1 MGLPTIV
8 CAAIAVIHLNS
19 DVIIFRDVE
28 QSRDNSVTA
37 AGMILGVALV
47 SMLIE
52 GVITAM
58 RLCTKGG
65 VIGFV
70 VSQNQSRQLDCR
82 QKNSFV
88 RITVFCLHCSNIY
101 ATWFLKQ
108 VNIDHFTHNYK
119 VNVMVY
125 IG

>member
-52 GVITAM
+52 GVITVM
-58 RLCTKGG
+58 RLFRRGR
-65 VIGFV
+65 VIATV
-70 VSQNQSRQLDCR
+70 VSINLYS
-82 QKNSFV
+82 
-88 RITVFCLHCSNIY
+88 I
-101 ATWFLKQ
+101 
-108 VNIDHFTHNYK
+108 
-119 VNVMVY
+119 VY
-125 IG
+125 VV